1 MGRGRPKK
9 INADNSTLKLSKS
22 ELAKREAERKAL
34 EDFDEL
40 RDTAPHWL
48 DHMGKIEY
56 ERVVKLMKDKLPI
69 SELDLTLVAT
79 YANLYSTYR
88 KLTRDINKNGAVIIE
103 TDEDGNELSRK
114 TNPSWNAFLNT
125 QKELRAL
132 TGQLGMTPSARMSLV
147 TADEEEEE
155 SKFKQMSKKGRGG

>member
-1 MGRGRPKK
+1 MGRGRPRKVA
-9 INADNSTLKLSKS
+9 ADNSTLKLSKS
-22 ELAKREAERKAL
+22 ELAKREAEKKAL

-40 RDTAPHWL
+40 RDIAPHWL
-48 DHMGKIEY
+48 DHMGKLEY
-56 ERVVKLMKDKLPI
+56 ERVVKLMKDKLPV

-103 TDEDGNELSRK
+103 TDEDGNELSRRV
-114 TNPSWNAFLNT
+114 NPSWNAFLNT

-132 TGQLGMTPSARMSLV
+132 AGQLGMTPSSRMGLV
-147 TADEEEEE
+147 IPDEKEEE
-155 SKFKQMSKKGRGG
+155 SRFKQMSKKGRGG